1 MLKIHIT
8 GGNGGVGSALS
19 KALVQNGA
27 QLIRAKNT
35 ALRIQADAYY
45 EQFDNPE
52 EIDLIYHLAA
62 ISFVPD
68 SWENPAR
75 FIEINVLGTTKVL
88 EFCRK
93 YNIRLVYISSYAYGT
108 PQYLPIDENHP
119 VSASNPYGL
128 SKIMGEELC
137 TFYGDHYDLSYLI
150 VRPFNVFG
158 MLKNNKLL
166 IPEIIEQLE
175 KGERIKVKD
184 LSPKRDCVYIDDLI
198 RFLVLAG
205 ENTNNQIYNVGG
217 GSSYSVAE
225 IIAICQDVWGT
236 NLPVESAEIERKNE
250 IPETLCNNNKAKID
264 LGWEPEFTFKEGIN
278 AIKNRL
284 ANQSN

>member
-8 GGNGGVGSALS
+8 VGNGGLGSALS

-35 ALRIQADAYY
+35 ALRIQADGYY

-93 YNIRLVYISSYAYGT
+93 YNIRLVYVSSYAYGT

-205 ENTNNQIYNVGG
+205 ENTNNQIYNIGG

-225 IIAICQDVWGT
+225 IIAICQDIWGT

>member
-8 GGNGGVGSALS
+8 GGNGGLGSALS

-35 ALRIQADAYY
+35 ALRIQADGYY

-93 YNIRLVYISSYAYGT
+93 YNISLVYVSSYAYGT

-205 ENTNNQIYNVGG
+205 ENTNNQIYNIGG

-225 IIAICQDVWGT
+225 IIAICQDIWGT

>member
-8 GGNGGVGSALS
+8 GGNGGLGSALS

-35 ALRIQADAYY
+35 ALRIQADGYY

-93 YNIRLVYISSYAYGT
+93 YNIRLVYVSSYAYGT

-205 ENTNNQIYNVGG
+205 ENTNNQIYNIGG

-225 IIAICQDVWGT
+225 IIAICQDIWGT